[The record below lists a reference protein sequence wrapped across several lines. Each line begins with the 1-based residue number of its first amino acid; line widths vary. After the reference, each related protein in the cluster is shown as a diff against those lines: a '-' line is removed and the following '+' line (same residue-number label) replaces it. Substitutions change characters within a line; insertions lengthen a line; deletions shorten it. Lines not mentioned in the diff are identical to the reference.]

1 MIIKIAK
8 HSGRNIFEDMQW
20 FPLQGIMLHTENNI
34 NIPEQNLQSLLN
46 LFSMFKFRIW
56 YDETIVKENSP
67 NDVGILCINCGKT
80 IVCLLDNKTIEDFI
94 TIFVTNIVFHHISLF
109 WIIQSNQ
116 DLNLDFQ

>member
-1 MIIKIAK
+1 MKKKMIIKIAK

-67 NDVGILCINCGKT
+67 NDVGILCINCGKV
-80 IVCLLDNKTIEDFI
+80 IDFLLENILIEKLI
-94 TIFVTNIVFHHISLF
+94 THFLINIVF
-109 WIIQSNQ
+109 
-116 DLNLDFQ
+116 